1 MNISHSDS
9 WINLKVTNLL
19 SKHNLGYYENSANDL
34 PKRHFHTRFIKDY
47 RQWATRYIDFVHYTL
62 PLNMT
67 PSDGF
72 QFPGEYA
79 GQYGVYD
86 AIHHIYSQSKELK
99 PLLKEESLLI
109 NKNYFGS
116 DLEKAILD
124 IRTDFRNKHH
134 LP

>member
-1 MNISHSDS
+1 
-9 WINLKVTNLL
+9 
-19 SKHNLGYYENSANDL
+19 
-34 PKRHFHTRFIKDY
+34 
-47 RQWATRYIDFVHYTL
+47 
-62 PLNMT
+62 MT